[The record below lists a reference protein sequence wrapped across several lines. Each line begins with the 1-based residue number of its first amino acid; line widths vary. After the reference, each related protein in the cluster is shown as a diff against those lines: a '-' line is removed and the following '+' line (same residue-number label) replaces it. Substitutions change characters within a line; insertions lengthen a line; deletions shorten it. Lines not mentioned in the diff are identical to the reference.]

1 MATIQARRR
10 PIRDGA
16 ERSNE
21 LNFRISQSPS
31 APAETIVPRREAQN
45 KRMVP
50 PERRVEG
57 AAKIATRLSSQPQ
70 MAVVL
75 LPRPVQQRSKSS
87 LRKLRA
93 WCSMCRS
100 EPLRRCKPERP
111 LKPPGVIGPNLGVD
125 DARRPLAVERI
136 ENLLG

>member
-1 MATIQARRR
+1 MATIRARRR

-75 LPRPVQQRSKSS
+75 FPRPVRQPSKSS
-87 LRKLRA
+87 PGIARVVLDVPVRTA
-93 WCSMCRS
+93 T
-100 EPLRRCKPERP
+100 PVHT
-111 LKPPGVIGPNLGVD
+111 PPP
-125 DARRPLAVERI
+125 P
-136 ENLLG
+136 